1 MQQGSWLAPWCPPR
15 RGTPSFHRRH
25 PHPRPVNDVQN
36 TQVSEAPEGA
46 FRDVAD
52 GVVAEAQD
60 AQAAQVGQAL
70 LVQPREVVEGQD
82 PGGEREAHIVTAA
95 SPRHTLPLPAPEHG
109 ATVSRVS
116 MGLEDTGRLTTLPRA
131 RGVVQLETP
140 QRPTPSSWNVCVGPG
155 DLKAC
160 EAMRMTQGHT
170 TREP

>member
-1 MQQGSWLAPWCPPR
+1 M
-15 RGTPSFHRRH
+15 
-25 PHPRPVNDVQN
+25 NDVQN

-82 PGGEREAHIVTAA
+82 PGGGREAHVIVTVA
-95 SPRHTLPLPAPEHG
+95 SPGHALPLPAPEHG

-116 MGLEDTGRLTTLPRA
+116 VGREDTGRLTTLPRA
-131 RGVVQLETP
+131 RGVGQLETP
-140 QRPTPSSWNVCVGPG
+140 QHPTPSS
-155 DLKAC
+155 
-160 EAMRMTQGHT
+160 
-170 TREP
+170 